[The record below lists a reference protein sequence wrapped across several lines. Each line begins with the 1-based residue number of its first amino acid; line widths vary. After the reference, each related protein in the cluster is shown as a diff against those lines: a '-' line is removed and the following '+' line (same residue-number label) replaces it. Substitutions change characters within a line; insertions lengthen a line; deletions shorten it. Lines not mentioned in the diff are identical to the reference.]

1 MDTDAPGRGARS
13 AANRTRWTGERGTMT
28 RLQTDRLELR
38 PWEDDDARELAEL
51 LRDGGD
57 EDGLGLPSGI
67 RLEGDD
73 GVDLDTLC
81 GPESY
86 AVIDLRTSE
95 LLGSAALAEKAGDG
109 AGREADGA
117 AGRSFE
123 LSFWIGRPFRG
134 YGYAT
139 EAAHALVRHAAS
151 DLGATR
157 VWASCPAQG
166 NQAQAVLETCGLTP
180 ATGDDVHVFE
190 LVVRRT
196 LYVDADACPVTAE
209 TLACARQMGIPAVI
223 AGNTTQ
229 NLERHIRRDDPRDA
243 EHARRG
249 FWVGVLGV
257 SVGAD
262 SADFAIVERLLPG
275 DVVVTQDIGLA
286 SMVLGRGA
294 AAISVRGHVFRRETI
309 DAELL
314 VRHEEKRVRRA
325 GGRTGGP
332 RAFTASDRRRFTANL
347 ERMLSGRA

>member
-67 RLEGDD
+67 RLEGDN
-73 GVDLDTLC
+73 GVDLD
-81 GPESY
+81 
-86 AVIDLRTSE
+86 
-95 LLGSAALAEKAGDG
+95 
-109 AGREADGA
+109 
-117 AGRSFE
+117 
-123 LSFWIGRPFRG
+123 
-134 YGYAT
+134 T

-209 TLACARQMGIPAVI
+209 ALACARQAGIPAVI

-249 FWVGVLGV
+249 FWVDVLGV